1 MSLNISSR
9 RLTQSL
15 GLGVLAYRLYY
26 APRGFLSRCLQ
37 RGIMPF
43 VIDHWQR
50 YQMEQ
55 AALRLTPFVANR
67 PGPVYEVHFLTGKR
81 FWDQTCF
88 CFYSLLQ
95 QTDLNLKLVAYDD
108 GTLTKPYIKNI
119 QRLFP
124 TAHIVTAQSIEEA
137 LDRYLPASQFP
148 YLRSRRLEYPNLR
161 KLTDIH
167 VGSTG
172 WKLVLDSDMLFFYPP
187 AELLNWLE
195 APQNPCHMVDTE
207 TAYGYSSALME
218 TLAGATMP
226 ERVNVGICGLQSDAI
241 DWQELENWCRTL
253 IETEG
258 THYYQ
263 EQAMIAMLMARQTC
277 SVMSADDYI
286 VMPQKAEVVDPE
298 AKLHHYVSDSKPW
311 YFRYG
316 WKHIAQM
323 HTKN

>member
-1 MSLNISSR
+1 MNLNISAH
-9 RLTQSL
+9 RLTQNL

-26 APRGFLSRCLQ
+26 APRGFLNRCLK
-37 RGIMPF
+37 RGIVPF
-43 VIDHWQR
+43 AMDRWQR

-55 AALRLTPFVANR
+55 AALVLTPPIADR
-67 PGPVYEVHFLTGKR
+67 SGPVYEVHFLTGKR

-95 QTDLNLKLVAYDD
+95 QTDLNLQLVVYDD
-108 GTLTKPYIKNI
+108 GTLTQPYIKKI

-124 TAHIVTAQSIEEA
+124 TSRIVTAHAIDKA
-137 LDRYLPASQFP
+137 LDTYLPASQFP

-167 VGSTG
+167 IGSHG
-172 WKLVLDSDMLFFYPP
+172 WKLVLDSDMLFFHPP
-187 AELLNWLE
+187 IELLGWLKN
-195 APQNPCHMVDTE
+195 PQNPCHMVDVE
-207 TAYGYSSALME
+207 TAYGYSSTLMK
-218 TLAGATMP
+218 TLAGAAIP
-226 ERVNVGICGLQSDAI
+226 ERINVGICGLQSDALN
-241 DWQELENWCRTL
+241 WEELENWCKTL

-263 EQAMIAMLMARQTC
+263 EQAMIAMLMARQQC
-277 SVMSADDYI
+277 SVMAGDDYI
-286 VMPQKAEVVDPE
+286 VMPQKAEVVHPE

-316 WKHIAQM
+316 WHHIAQAKT
-323 HTKN
+323 H